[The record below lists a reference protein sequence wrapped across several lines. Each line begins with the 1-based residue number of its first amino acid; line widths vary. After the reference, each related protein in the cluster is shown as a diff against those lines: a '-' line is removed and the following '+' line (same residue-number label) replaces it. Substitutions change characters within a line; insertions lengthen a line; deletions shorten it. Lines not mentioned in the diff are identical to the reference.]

1 MKRVV
6 SIILL
11 VSVLVIFASCGSKK
25 TEPFQCEGCGKT
37 ITDGSRHEVK
47 DSYGDKW
54 SYCDNCY
61 SQIVEMR
68 KSLG

>member
-25 TEPFQCEGCGKT
+25 QNRFSARGAEKQLQTVLDMRLKIRMEISGVIVT
-37 ITDGSRHEVK
+37 IAIAR
-47 DSYGDKW
+47 
-54 SYCDNCY
+54 
-61 SQIVEMR
+61 
-68 KSLG
+68 L